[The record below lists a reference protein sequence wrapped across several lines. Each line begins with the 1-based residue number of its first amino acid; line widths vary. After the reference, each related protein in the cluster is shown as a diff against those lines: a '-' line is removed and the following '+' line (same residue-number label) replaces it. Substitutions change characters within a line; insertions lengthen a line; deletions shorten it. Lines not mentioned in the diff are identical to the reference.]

1 MRRAPMSAVRPT
13 VIELDFVLAV
23 ATNEVRATDSLGT
36 FDSSQTKK
44 RLGFALVFVPE
55 CAPPNGG
62 QTKFWARLYLRPK
75 NWFELFPEKGAHSGC
90 SVFRFTTRA

>member
-1 MRRAPMSAVRPT
+1 MEAPLRRAPMSAVRPT

-44 RLGFALVFVPE
+44 RLGFALVFVPG
-55 CAPPNGG
+55 CAPPNGAKPNFG
-62 QTKFWARLYLRPK
+62 PD
-75 NWFELFPEKGAHSGC
+75 
-90 SVFRFTTRA
+90 FT